1 MENYREVVIASK
13 FVREQAGK
21 EQPCRALS
29 TRPADIRN
37 VTAVEKYKCLVQLQ
51 PEEARAGDTRDSDE
65 PSGDEFYTDEEQF
78 GAGEVAASTYDAALL
93 MVKNERKE

>member
-1 MENYREVVIASK
+1 M
-13 FVREQAGK
+13 REQAGK

-37 VTAVEKYKCLVQLQ
+37 VTAVEKYKCSVQLQ
-51 PEEARAGDTRDSDE
+51 PGEARAGDTRDSDE

-78 GAGEVAASTYDAALL
+78 GEDGY
-93 MVKNERKE
+93 